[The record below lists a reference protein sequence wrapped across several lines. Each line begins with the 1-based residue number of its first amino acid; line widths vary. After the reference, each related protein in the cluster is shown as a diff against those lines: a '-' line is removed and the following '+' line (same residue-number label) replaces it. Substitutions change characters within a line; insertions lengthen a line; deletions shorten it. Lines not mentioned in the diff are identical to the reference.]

1 MSVFTR
7 ITENELSAW
16 LKQYRLGQLL
26 NLQGIASGI
35 ENTNYFVITT
45 QGKFVLTLFEKLTR
59 NELPYYLNLMLH
71 LSDHGVPC
79 PMPIRNNADQILGE
93 LNNKPAAIVSFLSG
107 ESLLH
112 PTPEH
117 CQAMGMMLAKMHLAG
132 RSYPQHMSN
141 PRGLQ
146 WWQAKALEIDPFLSS
161 DEKVLLQSELAF
173 QADDQRHEN
182 LPKGVIHADMFR
194 DNVLFFNNKLGGI
207 IDFYFAC
214 NDSLLYDLAIVA
226 NDWCMNE
233 EKTLDTARVYSLLKG
248 YQQVRPLSKVER
260 EAWPSM
266 LRAAALR
273 FWVSRMVD
281 LYLPRSGELTHAKD
295 PNHFKAI
302 LQNHRESV
310 AELA

>member
-7 ITENELSAW
+7 ITENELTIW
-16 LKQYRLGQLL
+16 LKQYGLGQLV

-71 LSDHGVPC
+71 LSDHGIPC

-132 RSYPQHMSN
+132 RSYPQHMPN
-141 PRGLQ
+141 PRSLQ

-248 YQQVRPLSKVER
+248 YQQVRPLSTVER
-260 EAWPSM
+260 EAWPSQ

>member
-7 ITENELSAW
+7 ITENELTIW

-71 LSDHGVPC
+71 LSDHGIPC

-141 PRGLQ
+141 PRSLQ

-214 NDSLLYDLAIVA
+214 NDSLLY
-226 NDWCMNE
+226 
-233 EKTLDTARVYSLLKG
+233 S
-248 YQQVRPLSKVER
+248 
-260 EAWPSM
+260 
-266 LRAAALR
+266 
-273 FWVSRMVD
+273 
-281 LYLPRSGELTHAKD
+281 
-295 PNHFKAI
+295 
-302 LQNHRESV
+302 
-310 AELA
+310 

>member
-7 ITENELSAW
+7 ITENELTIW
-16 LKQYRLGQLL
+16 LKQYKLGQLL
-26 NLQGIASGI
+26 NLHGIASGI

-45 QGKFVLTLFEKLTR
+45 QGKFVLTLFEKLNR

-71 LSDHGVPC
+71 LSNHDIPC
-79 PMPIRNNADQILGE
+79 PTPIQNIDGQILGE

-107 ESLLH
+107 ESLSH

-117 CQAMGMMLAKMHLAG
+117 CQAIGAVLAKMHLAG
-132 RSYPQHMSN
+132 KSYLQYMPN

-146 WWQAKALEIDPFLSS
+146 WWQAKACEIDPFLSN
-161 DEKVLLQSELAF
+161 DEKILLKSELAF
-173 QADDQRHEN
+173 QADQRHEN

-233 EKTLDTARVYSLLKG
+233 EKTLDTTRVYSLLKE
-248 YQQVRPLSKVER
+248 YQQTRPLSTIER
-260 EAWPSM
+260 AAWSSM

-302 LQNHRESV
+302 LENHRESV
-310 AELA
+310 TELA